1 MENVRKYRDIKLVSS
16 ERRRN
21 YLVLKPNYY
30 TTKFFTENALAIEME
45 KTQITM
51 NKPDYLSLSILDL
64 SKTAMYKFWYDYIKA
79 KYGEKANCVI
89 WTQIFP
95 YFIAHIKTEDIYQ
108 EISEDVEKRFDT
120 SNYEIDRPLPIGK
133 NKKVIGIMND
143 KLVGQIMKKFVGL
156 RPKTYSYLKENKREE
171 NKRAKVTKKCVVKRK
186 LQFEDYKKC
195 LKSSQIINMVSYL
208 EKKKLILIVLKKIK
222 KNS

>member
-1 MENVRKYRDIKLVSS
+1 M
-16 ERRRN
+16 
-21 YLVLKPNYY
+21 LKPNYY

-64 SKTAMYKFWYDYIKA
+64 SKTAMYKFWCDYIKA

-108 EISEDVEKRFDT
+108 EISEDVEKRFNA

-133 NKKVIGIMND
+133 NKKVIGVMND
-143 KLVGQIMKKFVGL
+143 KLIGQIRKKFVGL
-156 RPKTYSYLKENKREE
+156 RSKTYSYLKENKREE

-186 LQFEDYKKC
+186 LQFEDYKKY

>member
-64 SKTAMYKFWYDYIKA
+64 SKTAMYKFWCDYIKA

-133 NKKVIGIMND
+133 K
-143 KLVGQIMKKFVGL
+143 
-156 RPKTYSYLKENKREE
+156 
-171 NKRAKVTKKCVVKRK
+171 
-186 LQFEDYKKC
+186 
-195 LKSSQIINMVSYL
+195 
-208 EKKKLILIVLKKIK
+208 
-222 KNS
+222 